1 MEVKNALQPMVVKLA
16 LLRGLIKPKARYE
29 MARLKDLYKSKI
41 VPELIKEFDYK
52 NPMAVPRMEKIV
64 ISMGVGKATQDKK
77 FLELSKKDMMMITGQ
92 MPLVCKAKKSV
103 SNFKLREG
111 NEIGLKVTVR
121 HGRMY
126 EFMDRLISL
135 AIPRVRDFRGL
146 NPKSFDG
153 RGNYS
158 MGLAEQSVF
167 PEINPAKIE
176 FQQGMNIT
184 FITTANTDEEAM
196 KMLSLFGMPFRESAA
211 PGL

>member
-1 MEVKNALQPMVVKLA
+1 
-16 LLRGLIKPKARYE
+16 

-41 VPELIKEFDYK
+41 IQELTKEFGYK
-52 NPMAVPRMEKIV
+52 NSMAVPRMEKVV

-77 FLELSKKDMMMITGQ
+77 FLESAKKDLTMITGQ
-92 MPLVCKAKKSV
+92 IPLVCKAKKSV
-103 SNFKLREG
+103 SNFKVREG
-111 NEIGLKVTVR
+111 VDTGLKVTVR
-121 HGRMY
+121 GVRMY

-146 NPKSFDG
+146 NDNSFDG

-167 PEINPAKIE
+167 PEINPAQME

-184 FITTANTDEEAM
+184 LVTTASTDGEAR
-196 KMLSLFGMPFRESAA
+196 KMLSLFGMPFKTAETE
-211 PGL
+211 G